1 MPRRKKSQVSA
12 AITRNGAMCLP
23 VVFILVSRG
32 GRSLNSLY
40 YNKYDGDSH
49 EKNVWGGKL

>member
-1 MPRRKKSQVSA
+1 MPRRKKSQVNA
-12 AITRNGAMCLP
+12 AITRNGARCLP